1 MSKES
6 SKEETMVKGQ
16 AIKLVG
22 PESYKGNTRESY
34 MRNTMTI
41 KRRAHG
47 YRKWKERPTGVLV

>member
-34 MRNTMTI
+34 MRNTMMI

-47 YRKWKERPTGVLV
+47 YRK